1 MQSNAWTADTPGLIL
16 SHLTPDEPT
25 LWLVIGVLPLVSRDY
40 QAAALEV
47 RADEKWQAFFIAR
60 AKVFVET
67 IPELQALCEYLAI
80 MNGMRAHRLCEEV
93 QMRALHALDD
103 IARRGDEA
111 ARISRKV
118 VMREMMH
125 HGMFATLTSTMRAYP
140 FEHAGSDWGKKLQ
153 VQLRCIL
160 IIHLFVSED
169 WYPDFMSNRFTLT
182 PGETD
187 RVFELARS
195 ARVPE
200 TVSRLLRAQPPGR
213 GVSKFCLSILDKCAA
228 QSDTH

>member
-1 MQSNAWTADTPGLIL
+1 MPGLIL
-16 SHLTPDEPT
+16 SHLSPDEHS
-25 LWLVIGVLPLVSRDY
+25 LWLVTGVLPLVSRDY

-47 RADEKWQAFFIAR
+47 RADEKWQTFFIAR
-60 AKVFVET
+60 AKVFLET
-67 IPELQALCEYLAI
+67 IPELQSLCEYLAI

-93 QMRALHALDD
+93 QIRANAALDV

-118 VMREMMH
+118 LMREMMH
-125 HGMFATLTSTMRAYP
+125 HGIFDIMTLTMRAYP
-140 FEHAGSDWGKKLQ
+140 FEHADSDWPAKLR
-153 VQLRCIL
+153 VQLSCIL
-160 IIHLFVSED
+160 IIRLFVCED
-169 WYPDFMSNRFTLT
+169 WYPPGSMFRFTLT
-182 PGETD
+182 PGERD
-187 RVFELARS
+187 RVLVLARS

-213 GVSKFCLSILDKCAA
+213 GVCKNCLRILNECAA